1 MSEITPEKTHALL
14 EKLAE
19 YVMTELPTRKEV
31 DKKLASMETRFITQM
46 RAELENKADKADLDH
61 LDNKVNLLLEGMD
74 AQAKQLEELN
84 LDMKTV
90 VSRTLDNHEERLADL
105 EVHNFGVRVRD
116 DEEKYKNKGPKA

>member
-116 DEEKYKNKGPKA
+116 DEEKYKNKGPKV